1 MTSAVPRLPDFL
13 LHAVRAPGTD
23 ADTPSADDPPDAAA
37 AGDLL
42 YELLGQEWPDPHDL
56 DAGLVVNYLGEDAR
70 TTYFGDVDDDADPP
84 T

>member
-1 MTSAVPRLPDFL
+1 MAVPRLPDFL

-23 ADTPSADDPPDAAA
+23 ADDPPDAAA

-42 YELLGQEWPDPHDL
+42 YELLGQQWPDPRDL
-56 DAGLVVNYLGEDAR
+56 DAGLVVHYLGEDAR
-70 TTYFGDVDDDADPP
+70 TTYFGNVDDDADRP